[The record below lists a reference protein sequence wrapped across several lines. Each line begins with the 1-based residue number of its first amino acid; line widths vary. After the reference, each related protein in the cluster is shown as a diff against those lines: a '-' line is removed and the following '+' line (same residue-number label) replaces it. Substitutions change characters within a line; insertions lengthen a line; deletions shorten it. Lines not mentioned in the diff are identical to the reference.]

1 MNSGLI
7 MIEQDVDGLSNSL
20 WEGLLRPNI
29 FFFPMLYLV
38 SSHFVE
44 RPLHCLDVHLQ
55 HSLHKKPALIQ
66 KINKERHSAIVF
78 AFRIGVIIDS
88 RPDGK
93 HYTAIIPTV
102 DKRP

>member
-1 MNSGLI
+1 

-55 HSLHKKPALIQ
+55 HSLHKNL
-66 KINKERHSAIVF
+66 R
-78 AFRIGVIIDS
+78 
-88 RPDGK
+88 
-93 HYTAIIPTV
+93 
-102 DKRP
+102 

>member
-1 MNSGLI
+1 

-29 FFFPMLYLV
+29 FFFPHALFSFFPFCGKASAL
-38 SSHFVE
+38 SRRAFAAQ
-44 RPLHCLDVHLQ
+44 PAQ
-55 HSLHKKPALIQ
+55 KPALIQ
-66 KINKERHSAIVF
+66 KIKKERHSEIVF